1 MPVIRPRNR
10 LVYFRVSED
19 EFKQFTQLCKAAG
32 ARSIS
37 ELVRLG
43 LDRIV
48 QDRKGNRDDEMR
60 QKLNALDD
68 SLAQVHSKLERLNNL
83 IVDATRRDIQQIKS
97 ASASADLA

>member
-37 ELVRLG
+37 DLVRLG

-48 QDRKGNRDDEMR
+48 QDRKSNREGEMS
-60 QKLNALDD
+60 QKLAALDE
-68 SLAQVHSKLERLNNL
+68 SLAQLHSKVEQLNSL
-83 IVDATRRDIQQIKS
+83 IAEVIKRDMQDIK
-97 ASASADLA
+97 SASADLA